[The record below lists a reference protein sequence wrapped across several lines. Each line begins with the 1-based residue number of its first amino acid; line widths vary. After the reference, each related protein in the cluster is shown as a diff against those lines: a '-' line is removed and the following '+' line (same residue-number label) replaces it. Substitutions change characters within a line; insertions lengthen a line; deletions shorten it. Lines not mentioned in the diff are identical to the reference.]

1 VTSRDKSSRVA
12 LSRRKFQ
19 AGLTAA
25 ALLPQPA
32 FAAYPERA
40 VRLIVPF
47 AAGGAVDAVARVLG
61 KALSS
66 NLGASVVI
74 DNRGGAGGIVGMEA
88 AAHASPDGYTLLLS
102 HSGFAAMPG
111 LYRDL
116 PFDPARDFTG
126 VITAASGAYVLVV
139 SARAP
144 FASAAELVAFAKS
157 HPGQVTYA
165 SAGAG
170 STIHLASEFF
180 KRQAGID
187 LLHVPYKGAA
197 PAMTDLLG
205 GQVDMMFAP
214 AVSSLPLAAAG
225 KLRALAVTSAKR
237 SALAPDLP
245 TIAESG
251 LPGFDVVGWYGLAAP
266 AGTPQPAIARL
277 NAAANSVL
285 KSPDLIEQFRLQGY
299 EPVGGTPE
307 EATAWI
313 KAEVTRWT
321 EVIRAAGIEPL

>member
-1 VTSRDKSSRVA
+1 MPTGSRMIV
-12 LSRRKFQ
+12 SRRKFQ
-19 AGLTAA
+19 GLLAAA
-25 ALLPQPA
+25 ALMPRPA
-32 FAAYPERA
+32 FSAYPERA
-40 VRLIVPF
+40 IRLIVPF
-47 AAGGAVDAVARVLG
+47 AAGGAVDAVARVLA

-66 NLGASVVI
+66 NLGTSVVI
-74 DNRGGAGGIVGMEA
+74 DNRGGAGGIVGMDA

-116 PFDPARDFTG
+116 PFDPVRDFTG
-126 VITAASGAYVLVV
+126 VVTAASGAYVLV
-139 SARAP
+139 ANAHRP
-144 FASAAELVAFAKS
+144 FTSTADLVAFAKS

-214 AVSSLPLAAAG
+214 PVASLPLAAAG

-245 TIAESG
+245 TVAESG
-251 LPGFDVVGWYGLAAP
+251 LAGFEVSGWYGLAAP
-266 AGTPQPAIARL
+266 AATPIAAVARL
-277 NAAANSVL
+277 NSETNRAL
-285 KSPDLIEQFRLQGY
+285 KSAAVLTELRAQGL
-299 EPVGGTPE
+299 EPVGDTPA
-307 EATAWI
+307 EATAFI
-313 KAEVTRWT
+313 GAEVARWT
-321 EVIRAAGIEPL
+321 AIIRDAGIKPQ